1 MKKTFADMCER
12 RFERTETESSEGKK
26 EFAKMK

>member
-1 MKKTFADMCER
+1 MKKTAEMCER
-12 RFERTETESSEGKK
+12 RFERTEIESSDGKK